1 MYSSCLP
8 DPSSPLERTF
18 RNFLRCK
25 SDPHDQDSGSLAH
38 AFAPSDAT
46 AAAPVPPADGVLGMD
61 VHGVCVSMCGCVG
74 GRRSCV
80 RVCVCVF
87 EREREKERERER
99 EGERGRG
106 NDKDM
111 LCYVHERYRER
122 E

>member
-1 MYSSCLP
+1 M
-8 DPSSPLERTF
+8 
-18 RNFLRCK
+18 
-25 SDPHDQDSGSLAH
+25 
-38 AFAPSDAT
+38 
-46 AAAPVPPADGVLGMD
+46 
-61 VHGVCVSMCGCVG
+61 VCVSMCGCVG

-80 RVCVCVF
+80 RECVCVF